1 MDRAIKP
8 ISARIGGV
16 EIRISAEA
24 RRGIRRRARQAAVV
38 AGYVAG
44 ISAAVLIGVAVLQS
58 SLIFPILVCAAVT
71 AGVAWRCRE

>member
-8 ISARIGGV
+8 ITAKIGGV
-16 EIRISAEA
+16 EIRVSTGT
-24 RRGIRRRARQAAVV
+24 RRRIRRMARQAAVV

-58 SLIFPILVCAAVT
+58 SLIFPILVCGGVT
-71 AGVAWRCRE
+71 AGVAWRCRG